1 MNHMKQNNL
10 PLKNSLKTTLIIWV
24 WLGLVF
30 NVHAQDTT
38 QSSVVPAIIDGE
50 HVLSAGKHTIAT
62 NVLVAPS
69 GSLKIMEGAQIFFN
83 RNTRIEVKGELVV
96 SGSQENRVKITSNNH
111 RLPGKGFII
120 SGANPNARIG
130 IQHADF
136 SHLSSPITFQI
147 NWVRSSVSI
156 KGNTFFQNET
166 SRAVVEVQGVDPF
179 LSVGVTP
186 VEIKQN
192 TFSNNSGNLFVSN
205 IVTQEMQVTVVNNV
219 FTRNHFYEEVGST
232 LFRNPLFI
240 RYNEFGLEANNSIN
254 NNSIFDNFYTSRK
267 DSSQTS
273 KRTSVNV
280 VGTGARLN
288 LTGNYLGNPANNELA
303 LTMESSGAFFKMPFI
318 EYQADLEKPSAD
330 LNGHIYQIY
339 INNQLLNTDEQ
350 WLALND
356 IDSVSFVF
364 NRPVI
369 DQPIGIH
376 QFYLSD
382 EDVKKTAIDAD
393 YKWSENNTRLDISII
408 NALKAEKGY
417 LVISDLFDNNGT
429 PISTIEMGKKHFAS
443 KRKLAYAVGVPIENK
458 PKETVNYAMFP
469 TVIAKDEEELPED
482 MERYRKI
489 HYAPG
494 EWEVGFYAGMPIYFG
509 DLFTEFPLIIDPT
522 HTGQRSIFSPR
533 VNYNP
538 KGSKFSYE
546 GRLNAFLLEGSDN
559 RDSRVGEYR
568 GTGFDRNLSFR
579 TIVAGLSGIVNYD
592 FRNPRI
598 VGKWIPGFHG
608 GFDVFYFQ
616 PQGRYNG
623 AWYNLR
629 PIGTEG
635 QTVDGKSDEYAYVSA
650 GVPMGFHFNRYFNT
664 KWKFQFSF
672 TYTQTFTDYLDDAGN
687 GSYPDEAALRAANP
701 DNPDAA
707 VALSNPSGGSGIR
720 TGGDFPDAY
729 AFWGFAVYYNINP
742 KNK

>member
-1 MNHMKQNNL
+1 MKQINL
-10 PLKNSLKTTLIIWV
+10 SFKNSLKSTLFILVSI
-24 WLGLVF
+24 GLVV
-30 NVHAQDTT
+30 NLQAQDNPP
-38 QSSVVPAIIDGE
+38 SSVVPTIIDGE
-50 HVLSAGKHTIAT
+50 HVLSAGEHHVSS

-69 GSLKIMEGAQIFFN
+69 GSLKIMEGARLLLH
-83 RNTRIEVKGELVV
+83 RNTRIEVKGELIVA
-96 SGSQENRVKITSNNH
+96 GSPENRVKVTSKNH
-111 RLPGKGFII
+111 LLPGKGFII
-120 SGANPNARIG
+120 SEANPNARIE
-130 IQHADF
+130 IQHTDF

-147 NWVRSSVSI
+147 NWVRSSVTISN
-156 KGNTFFQNET
+156 NTFFNNET

-179 LSVGVTP
+179 LSVGVTA

-205 IVTQEMQVTVVNNV
+205 IITQEMRVTVENNV
-219 FTRNHFYEEVGST
+219 FTRNQFYEEVGST

-240 RYNEFGLEANNSIN
+240 RYNEFGLEANNLIN
-254 NNSIFDNFYTSRK
+254 NNAIFDNFYTPRK
-267 DSSQTS
+267 DSSETS
-273 KRTSVNV
+273 KRTSLNV

-303 LTMESSGAFFKMPFI
+303 LTMESSGAFFKMPFVA
-318 EYQADLEKPSAD
+318 YQADVEKPSSE

-339 INNQLLNTDEQ
+339 INNELLNTDEQ
-350 WLALND
+350 WLSLNNV
-356 IDSVSFVF
+356 DSISFVF

-376 QFYLSD
+376 QYHLSD
-382 EDVKKTAIDAD
+382 EDVKKVPIDAD
-393 YKWSENNTRLDISII
+393 YKWSKNNTQLDISIVS
-408 NALKAEKGY
+408 ALKEENGY
-417 LVISDLFDNNGT
+417 LVISELFDENGT
-429 PISTIEMGKKHFAS
+429 PISTIEIGKKHFALN
-443 KRKLAYAVGVPIENK
+443 RNLEYAVGVPIQNK
-458 PKETVNYAMFP
+458 QKETVDYAMFP
-469 TVIAKDEEELPED
+469 SVIAKEADEELPED

-494 EWEVGFYAGMPIYFG
+494 EWEMGFYAGMPIYFG
-509 DLFTEFPLIIDPT
+509 DLFNDYPLVLDPA

-579 TIVAGLSGIVNYD
+579 TIVAGLSGVVNYD

-608 GFDVFYFQ
+608 GLDVFYFQ

-635 QTVDGKSDEYAYVSA
+635 QTINGKNDEYAYVSA
-650 GVPMGFHFNRYFNT
+650 GVPLGFHFNRYFNT

-687 GSYPDEAALRAANP
+687 GSYPDETALRAANP

-707 VALSNPSGGSGIR
+707 VALSNPSGGTGIR

-729 AFWGFAVYYNINP
+729 AFWGFGIFYNIHSD
-742 KNK
+742 KK